1 MADQVPAPASGTP
14 APLRLHALA
23 YSLGVTAAVTAAA
36 RLGLADAVG
45 EEPVRPAEL
54 AAAVGA
60 DEEALVQL
68 LRALVC
74 HGVFW
79 ETEEGGYAHTELS
92 RLLRTDAPASRKAMA
107 LLAGAPFA
115 WRIWS
120 RLDDAVRTGESV
132 FPGLYGK
139 PLFAHLHE
147 DEPELGALFD
157 RAMAKSG
164 ETSAVAVAAALDLAG
179 TDTVADIGGG
189 HGTLLR
195 ALLERHPALNG
206 VLFDLEQVVAH
217 ADPVL
222 REGGELAGRCRLV
235 SGDCHIDVPVTADVY
250 LLKGVVHM
258 WNDATA
264 VAALRTL
271 VRKARPG
278 ARVVLV
284 EQVLDATDNPEIAT
298 VMNLL
303 MLVSQGGRE
312 RTARE
317 FRTLLERAGLEFR
330 SITATD
336 SVVRLIEAVVP
347 GAR

>member
-1 MADQVPAPASGTP
+1 MADQVPGQAPGTP

-36 RLGLADAVG
+36 RLGLADAIG
-45 EEPVRPAEL
+45 EEPAPAGEL

-68 LRALVC
+68 LRALVH
-74 HGVFW
+74 HGVFRH
-79 ETEEGGYAHTELS
+79 TEDGGYAHTEMS
-92 RLLRTDAPASRKAMA
+92 RLLRTDAPASRRAMA

-115 WRIWS
+115 WNIWS
-120 RLDDAVRTGESV
+120 RLDEAVRTGDSV
-132 FPGLYGK
+132 FAGLYGK

-157 RAMAKSG
+157 QAMAKSG
-164 ETSAVAVAAALDLAG
+164 ETSAAAVVAALDLAG
-179 TDTVADIGGG
+179 TNTVADIGGG
-189 HGTLLR
+189 RGTLLR
-195 ALLERHPALNG
+195 ALLESRPALNG
-206 VLFDLEQVVAH
+206 VLFDLERVVAD
-217 ADPVL
+217 ADPEL
-222 REGGELAGRCRLV
+222 RKGGLADRCRV
-235 SGDCHIDVPVTADVY
+235 VAGDCHADVPVKADTY

-271 VRKARPG
+271 ARNAPAG

-284 EQVLDATDNPEIAT
+284 EQVLDATGTPEIAT

-312 RTARE
+312 RTADE
-317 FRTLLERAGLEFR
+317 FRALLERAGLEFR
-330 SITATD
+330 GITATG
-336 SVVRLIEAVVP
+336 SVVHLIEAVVP
-347 GAR
+347 GAV